1 MSTYEDSVL
10 TKLQTNTQKFY
21 SALDDFSSSYLNY
34 KMHPDYT
41 EYKQIY
47 INSKGIIE
55 SLQAELF
62 ISTNDV
68 EKNIGELNKLIS
80 SLNNKLTA
88 EKEKNAKLNRA
99 LTSVNADSNGSDLL
113 ALQSKTLYTE
123 KYLYN
128 ITLFIGICLLFYT
141 IFKVYS
147 KKPQQMPK
155 TL

>member
-1 MSTYEDSVL
+1 MSTYADSIL
-10 TKLQTNTQKFY
+10 TKLETNTQKFN
-21 SALDDFSSSYLNY
+21 SALDDFSSSFLNY
-34 KMHPDYT
+34 KMYPDYN

-80 SLNNKLTA
+80 SLNNKLTT
-88 EKEKNAKLNRA
+88 EKEKYAKLTKELVA
-99 LTSVNADSNGSDLL
+99 VNADSNGSGLL

-123 KYLYN
+123 KYIYN

-147 KKPQQMPK
+147 KKTQQLPK

>member
-1 MSTYEDSVL
+1 MSTYSDSIL
-10 TKLQTNTQKFY
+10 TKLETNTQKFY
-21 SALDDFSSSYLNY
+21 SALDDFSNSYLNY

-80 SLNNKLTA
+80 SLNNKLTT
-88 EKEKNAKLNRA
+88 EKEKNAKLTKELVA
-99 LTSVNADSNGSDLL
+99 VSADSNGSGLL

-123 KYLYN
+123 KYIYN
-128 ITLFIGICLLFYT
+128 ITLFVGICLLFYT
-141 IFKVYS
+141 VFKVYS
-147 KKPQQMPK
+147 KNKQQLPK